1 MPHEVRPPTTPHDDD
16 RLFTDLQTLYTAPQ
30 IPEALRRN
38 GAAEVRQRFAAS
50 RANRGA
56 NGGANGSPRARW
68 FVAPQGERPSRA
80 TAFAATAAVALI
92 CLLAVALFQ
101 WSNLSGTSHAG
112 GVGFRATPDHAQA
125 TQTAQASMGIP
136 PLSLSSVAMISATDG
151 WAFGSSL
158 KDGCLVLHYDGESWK
173 RSVGSACASV
183 TSISMVSAD
192 DGWALA
198 TAYSDGQ
205 AQEIL
210 HYMHGA
216 WQVQATFPVPTAAT
230 PQVDWP
236 QQWYDLTSIAMTS
249 PTDGWAV
256 GGRASPNYEY
266 NDHALILHYAS
277 GHWTPTPITGLS
289 PAQGARLTSIAMV
302 SANEGWAVG
311 YDYDPS
317 VSDYQSYML
326 VLHYLNGTWSRVA
339 WTHAGA
345 LNGVDTLPTGD
356 MWAVGTADMG
366 QTSAVLH
373 LHDGAFVSLLEPVP
387 GSLNAVQMF
396 STPAGVNGWA
406 VGDGAATVHDQA
418 SVWTR
423 TGYTI
428 HQYTISSLSL
438 LSPTE
443 GWAVGQAIGADAHT
457 SPDWAATL
465 FHLHNGVWS
474 IYPTTGI

>member
-1 MPHEVRPPTTPHDDD
+1 MPREVRPPTTPRDDD

-30 IPEALRRN
+30 VPESLRRN

-50 RANRGA
+50 R
-56 NGGANGSPRARW
+56 ANGSPRARW

-80 TAFAATAAVALI
+80 TAFATTAAAMLI
-92 CLLAVALFQ
+92 CLLAVALFR

-125 TQTAQASMGIP
+125 TQTTQASMGIP

-173 RSVGSACASV
+173 RSAGSACASV

-198 TAYSDGQ
+198 TASGYSNSQ
-205 AQEIL
+205 TEEIL
-210 HYMHGA
+210 HYTHGA
-216 WQVQATFPVPTAAT
+216 WQVQTTFPVPTAAT

-236 QQWYDLTSIAMTS
+236 QQWYDLTSMAMTS

-256 GGRASPNYEY
+256 GGLQSASPDIY
-266 NDHALILHYAS
+266 NDRALILHYAS
-277 GHWTPTPITGLS
+277 GHWTPTAVTGLS
-289 PAQGARLTSIAMV
+289 PAQGALLTGISMV

-317 VSDYQSYML
+317 LSIAQSYML

-345 LNGVDTLPTGD
+345 LNGVNALPTGD
-356 MWAVGTADMG
+356 IWAVGTADMG

-387 GSLNAVQMF
+387 GSLNAVQLF

-406 VGDGAATVHDQA
+406 VGDGAATIHDQA

-428 HQYTISSLSL
+428 HQFTITSLSL

-443 GWAVGQAIGADAHT
+443 GWAVGQTAGANAHT